1 MKRLHALLLLCC
13 LPLTAFADAIAY
25 TVRSTEIKQQP
36 YSDAATVAT
45 LNEKASVNIVLRKG
59 GWVQISSAQGKGWV
73 KMLNL
78 RSSSTTT
85 KQGDSGLQ
93 SLFNMG
99 RSGSSGITVA
109 TGVRG
114 LSEEDLQN
122 SQPNPAELA
131 KLQGYAVDKRQAE
144 KFGGSSKL
152 KTQTLDYVPAPA
164 TN

>member
-1 MKRLHALLLLCC
+1 MKKIFALLLLCWL
-13 LPLTAFADAIAY
+13 LPLTAYAEQTAY

-36 YSDAATVAT
+36 YSDAATIGM
-45 LNEKASVNIVLRKG
+45 LGEKASVRILLRQG
-59 GWVQISSAQGKGWV
+59 GWVKINSAQGDGWV

-78 RSSSTTT
+78 RSTSS

-114 LSEEDLQN
+114 LSEEDLRN
-122 SQPNPAELA
+122 ARPNPAEFA
-131 KLQGYAVDKRQAE
+131 KLRNYVVDRNLAE
-144 KFGGSSKL
+144 IFANSGGL
-152 KTQTLDYVPAPA
+152 HAQPLNYLPA
-164 TN
+164 N